1 MLIEKDGT
9 LTWFEKYVVVTFES
23 IQVIAGALVLVGGF
37 LFVLQ
42 ATFRYGTKTF
52 WYLGQVLGRSYADL
66 IVLFLVFTVAVLA
79 YELKQR
85 QQGWYGL
92 TEIVF
97 GAGSAANIAFSMVPG
112 SSTLPQWVGLF
123 GCAYIIVRGLSNV
136 TEAVHRR
143 FKVAREGDGL
153 AVLPPTPTSSNQESE
168 TKSVKS

>member
-1 MLIEKDGT
+1 
-9 LTWFEKYVVVTFES
+9 LTWFDKVLMTVDA
-23 IQVIAGALVLVGGF
+23 IQFIGGALGFVVGF

-52 WYLGQVLGRSYADL
+52 WYLGQVLGRREAQL
-66 IVLFLVFTVAVLA
+66 ILVLLVFIVAGIA

-92 TEIVF
+92 TEIAF
-97 GAGSAANIAFSMVPG
+97 GLGSATNIAFSMVPG

-123 GCAYIIVRGLSNV
+123 ACTYIIVRGVSNL
-136 TEAVHRR
+136 TEGVDRR
-143 FKVAREGDGL
+143 YKIARETSL
-153 AVLPPTPTSSNQESE
+153 AALPPSPTPAPTSSNVESE